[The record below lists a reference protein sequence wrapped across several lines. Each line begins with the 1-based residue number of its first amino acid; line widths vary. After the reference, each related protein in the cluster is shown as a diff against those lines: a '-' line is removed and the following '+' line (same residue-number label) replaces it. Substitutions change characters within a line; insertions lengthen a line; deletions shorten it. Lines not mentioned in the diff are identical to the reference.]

1 LENARKLVRETESE
15 VNKLN
20 SDLDKIKNELA
31 FDYGM
36 NKEWLKLKD
45 ECIEKNEGE

>member
-1 LENARKLVRETESE
+1 LENTRKLLREAESE
-15 VNKLN
+15 VNALN

-31 FDYGM
+31 FDYGVHR
-36 NKEWLKLKD
+36 EWLKLKD